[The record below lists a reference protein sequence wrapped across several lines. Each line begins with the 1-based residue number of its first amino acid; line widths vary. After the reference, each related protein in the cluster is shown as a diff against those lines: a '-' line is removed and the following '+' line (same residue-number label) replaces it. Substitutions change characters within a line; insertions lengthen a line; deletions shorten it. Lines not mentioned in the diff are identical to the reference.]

1 MRYMG
6 LLKADQD
13 SEVALPH
20 SQKLLENMGK
30 CMEEMTNAGVQ
41 FTCDGLLPSPKGARV
56 KLSAGKVT
64 VTGGP
69 FTEVKGRTVPCAMF
83 EVDSIMEAVQWTA
96 SFLIVL
102 GEGECEIRPL

>member
-1 MRYMG
+1 MRFMG
-6 LLKADQD
+6 LLRTDND
-13 SEVALPH
+13 SEAALPH
-20 SQKLLENMGK
+20 GQKLLENMGK
-30 CMEEMTNAGVQ
+30 CMDEMTIAGVQ

-69 FTEVKGRTVPCAMF
+69 SIEVKGRTVPCAMF
-83 EVDSIMEAVQWTA
+83 EVDSIMEAVEWTA
-96 SFLIVL
+96 SLLIVL